1 MSNIHTNIKVLREE
15 ARLSK
20 EEFAEKMD
28 VSVETVVLWEKGKL
42 DPTDSEIRRMCPFLR
57 IHVEDF
63 LERDILSERTDAGNR
78 MKKGKTR
85 SDYNWYLG
93 SRTLMSF
100 YISYLIIIPICFVIV
115 FLLSK
120 TTLESLQQ
128 AYPEEVVVQSI
139 TGVSILYSFIVIG
152 FISGIYIFIY
162 LFKKRIMIFRW
173 WYIFW
178 ISAIM
183 TIGTIIG
190 ALTSPILY
198 VYAFYKGIIRRGRNR

>member
-1 MSNIHTNIKVLREE
+1 MSHIHTNIKVLREE

-20 EEFAEKMD
+20 EEFAER
-28 VSVETVVLWEKGKL
+28 VEVTTETVTLWEKGKL
-42 DPTDSEIRRMCPFLR
+42 EPTQEEIKKMCPILR

-63 LERDILSERTDAGNR
+63 LERDILAERNDAGNR
-78 MKKGKTR
+78 MKKGNTR

-93 SRTLMSF
+93 SRALMSF
-100 YISYLIIIPICFVIV
+100 YISYLIIIPVFFVIT

-120 TTLESLQQ
+120 NALESIQQ
-128 AYPEEVVVQSI
+128 SLPEEGMTQSI
-139 TGVSILYSFIVIG
+139 TGISIFYALLVIG

-162 LFKKRIMIFRW
+162 LFKRRIMIFQW

-183 TIGTIIG
+183 TIGTIVG
-190 ALTSPILY
+190 AFASPILY